1 MKNIFSL
8 ISRSGNPEK
17 KKLILNFTMLLGYFL
32 ISMIT
37 FFSISPVYAARPI
50 FRIGIETI
58 AYPSESPLT
67 KIADVD
73 VLQSVKQMKK
83 AGFSNDVNKLF
94 LAYTNRDIAWKTAK
108 TILSKIQD
116 GRINNENISEYTA
129 PDVNVTFISDQNK
142 IGLTIKKIQSY
153 GNLAILSAQQ
163 DKGTFPDRMFIK
175 KEYNQDRISIRVIDF
190 VYPDSNNKSKKLAIN
205 YITVTLFAEPP
216 YKNWFLSDIYIT

>member
-1 MKNIFSL
+1 MMKNIFSL

-83 AGFSNDVNKLF
+83 AGFSNDVNEVRKKMMDKRMQKLIE
-94 LAYTNRDIAWKTAK
+94 L
-108 TILSKIQD
+108 Q
-116 GRINNENISEYTA
+116 
-129 PDVNVTFISDQNK
+129 
-142 IGLTIKKIQSY
+142 KK
-153 GNLAILSAQQ
+153 NPLSA
-163 DKGTFPDRMFIK
+163 IK
-175 KEYNQDRISIRVIDF
+175 E
-190 VYPDSNNKSKKLAIN
+190 
-205 YITVTLFAEPP
+205 
-216 YKNWFLSDIYIT
+216 